1 MKAALRGASRLKAF
15 FRLDYSINEF
25 ASYEQSQI
33 QQDLAGR
40 QPRKQYTAKRVKIQT
55 VRCYDER
62 VSFDLPLNFHPA
74 AIRASAVDTPFGA
87 V

>member
-62 VSFDLPLNFHPA
+62 VSLAKEGREYAVAVRPA
-74 AIRASAVDTPFGA
+74 
-87 V
+87 